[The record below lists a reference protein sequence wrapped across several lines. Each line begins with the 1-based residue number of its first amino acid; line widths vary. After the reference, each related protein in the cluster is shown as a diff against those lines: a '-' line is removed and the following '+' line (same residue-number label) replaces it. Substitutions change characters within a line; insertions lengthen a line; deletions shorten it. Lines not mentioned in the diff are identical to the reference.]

1 MKRFLVGLLMV
12 LSVCTVTVPQL
23 AYAND
28 AVAAGCE
35 AGWFTPNLAPVCILL
50 AVVNWFLKLS
60 AFFLFTMATLF
71 ETSIDYSLN
80 IRDLLDQIPIVNLS
94 WAIFRDLANLSFI
107 FILLYAS
114 INIILGTN
122 GYNVKAILTKVILVA
137 VFINFSLFCTKIT
150 IDISNIVALQ
160 FYGKLVSNS
169 KTKVDDGTSGLTHG
183 LMSSL
188 GLTTFFTT
196 AGEKHSTEPQQ
207 VVANKSN
214 ADIIWRLI
222 LTAIMGIVFITV
234 TAFVLGAAA
243 IMFVIRSAILIF
255 LMMLSPLAF
264 AATIIPGYSGEFE
277 KWKTTLF
284 KQAFFAPVYMALF
297 YTVIITLSK
306 WSLGKGGDGLNIE
319 TLAANSSGTVE
330 IVFSF
335 TILTVLML
343 GCLMIAEKG
352 GARGA
357 GVASKWG
364 NALAK
369 MPLNFAKGRALGLGS
384 NLSYRL
390 ANSGLL
396 QSVAGTRTG
405 RLLGAGIALRAASKG
420 GSIHA
425 KKIKE
430 NKDRILNT
438 AKLIEDR
445 DVRRGLFETDDQ
457 YKDRKKAVDEAAK
470 KRVANIL
477 GVSED
482 GKESTTSFFGFSHAQ
497 RVARRQ
503 VIASKIKET
512 QGKGKQKDAV
522 LKERLRNLLYAKGHN
537 PTDSSGKDI
546 DPKDWDFEFDKA
558 MHNTTGEAYRNSEGF
573 KNKHGG
579 SGMAKIVSDLKE
591 AELDLYTTPETDKG
605 AKEIARAKYEA
616 ALKRFDSAKDL
627 VDELKTQLKIEEEKL
642 GGKLDELVRTSKGK

>member
-23 AYAND
+23 AHAQEANK

-35 AGWFTPNLAPVCILL
+35 AGWFTPNLDPVCILL
-50 AVVNWFLKLS
+50 AVVNWFLKIS

-137 VFINFSLFCTKIT
+137 VFINFSLFFTKIT

-214 ADIIWRLI
+214 ADRIWRLI

-369 MPLNFAKGRALGLGS
+369 MPLNFATNRAKGLGS

-396 QSVAGTRTG
+396 QSVAGTKTG
-405 RLLGAGIALRAASKG
+405 RFFGAGMALRAANRGASLQQ
-420 GSIHA
+420 

-430 NKDRILNT
+430 KKERIIET
-438 AKLIEDR
+438 AKLIENR
-445 DVRRGLFETDDQ
+445 DVRREWRETDAD
-457 YKDRKKAVDEAAK
+457 YDKRKDDIDKMSK
-470 KRVANIL
+470 KRINNIL
-477 GVSED
+477 GISED
-482 GKESTTSFFGFSHAQ
+482 GKENATGFFGFSASQ
-497 RVARRQ
+497 RAARRQ
-503 VIASKIKET
+503 VIASKIKENK
-512 QGKGKQKDAV
+512 GKGNDKKAV
-522 LKERLRNLLYAKGHN
+522 IEERLKRMLYG
-537 PTDSSGKDI
+537 DSEPGKDV
-546 DPKDWDFEFDKA
+546 KVESYA
-558 MHNTTGEAYRNSEGF
+558 YTGKTHA
-573 KNKHGG
+573 G
-579 SGMAKIVSDLKE
+579 SR
-591 AELDLYTTPETDKG
+591 
-605 AKEIARAKYEA
+605 AKEIEDDLENFAREMRTASTAEEKKIAEMKYQN
-616 ALKRFDSAKDL
+616 ALNKKDKL
-627 VDELKTQLKIEEEKL
+627 LDLIEELKSQHKIEEERL
-642 GGKLDELVRTSKGK
+642 GGKLDELVRTTKGK